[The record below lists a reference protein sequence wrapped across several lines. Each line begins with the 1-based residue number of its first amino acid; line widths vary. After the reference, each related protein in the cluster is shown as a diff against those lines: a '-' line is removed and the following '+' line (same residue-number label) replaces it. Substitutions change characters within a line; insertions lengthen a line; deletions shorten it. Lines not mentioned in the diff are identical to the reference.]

1 MKKKNAV
8 FLCMLT
14 AIVFSFVSFFVT
26 SFIIKSSDKGRV
38 YVGAN
43 EYDELMRYFELDD
56 IKETLKDEYIREI
69 DENIVIEGALKGSV
83 NILDDGY
90 SKLYLEEDF
99 KWFDQSAE
107 GSYIGQ
113 GITFERD
120 ETTGWLVVKNV
131 YGDTAA
137 YDANVLKGDIITA
150 IDGRDTREIDVE
162 NAIARLRGQA
172 GTEVT
177 LCVLDENNESIE
189 ISFVRRIDDI
199 QLAFYDMLTK
209 NIGYLS
215 VIEFGTNCPQDFE
228 NAIESLNDNNAK
240 QVILDLRGV
249 YGGYISSAVKCAD
262 MLLAGGRI
270 ANQYNREG
278 DVASWSADNSTLW
291 EGNEIVL
298 LTDENTA
305 GCAEVFA
312 AALAENGAAVLMGN
326 KTAGKGYTTKYI
338 ELPSCGDGLRI
349 ISGGYSSPMGTDLA
363 KEGIMPEMEITEEA
377 KDNSD
382 IVLQR
387 AIEYLE
393 G

>member
-8 FLCMLT
+8 FLCILT

-38 YVGAN
+38 YVGAD

-56 IKETLKDEYIREI
+56 IKETLEAEYIREI
-69 DENIVIEGALKGSV
+69 DDNIIIEGALSGSLD
-83 NILDDGY
+83 ILDDGY

-120 ETTGWLVVKNV
+120 EATGWLVVRNV

-150 IDGRDTREIDVE
+150 IDGRDTREIDIE

-177 LCVLDENNESIE
+177 LSILDENSESME
-189 ISFVRRIDDI
+189 ITFVRRIDDI

-215 VIEFGTNCPQDFE
+215 VIEFGTNCPEDFE
-228 NAIESLNDNNAK
+228 NAIEALNDNDAK

-262 MLLAGGRI
+262 MLLDGGTI
-270 ANQYNREG
+270 ADQYNRAGE
-278 DVASWSADNSTLW
+278 VATWSADEATLW
-291 EGNEIVL
+291 KGKEIVL
-298 LTDENTA
+298 LTDEHTS

-312 AALAENGAAVLMGN
+312 AALAENGAVVLMGT

-338 ELPSCGDGLRI
+338 ELPSYGDGLRI
-349 ISGGYSSPMGTDLA
+349 ISGGYFSPTGADLA
-363 KEGIMPEMEITEEA
+363 KEGITPEIEVIEEA
-377 KDNSD
+377 HDSSD
-382 IVLQR
+382 VVLQR
-387 AIEYLE
+387 AMEYLE